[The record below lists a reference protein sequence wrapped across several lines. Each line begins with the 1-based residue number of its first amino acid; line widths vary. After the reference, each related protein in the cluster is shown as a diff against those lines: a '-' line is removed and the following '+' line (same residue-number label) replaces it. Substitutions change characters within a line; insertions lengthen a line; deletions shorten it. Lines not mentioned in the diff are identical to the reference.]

1 MARRLATREG
11 EHVVQMMRLL
21 LLTLITIVAL
31 AGPLSAV
38 ADEDTLSEI
47 AKKLEA
53 YEKEAERLK
62 TIGYS
67 GPVLQKDFKTLASR
81 VQALKKELASID
93 PTAEPESDIAIHRQ
107 EYGGPA
113 FKGNA
118 VSSDTLAFS
127 TVVALAGSESEPV
140 LTSLIWQLLDSA
152 GNPVKGVENKVTE
165 IAAKGGSG
173 VSQRVLPMTGLKNGT
188 YTIRFVHS
196 ANGETDERTRKFNVW
211 QRVRA
216 KRAVISLSDPPKK
229 HLKSVVADA
238 NFNAFI
244 LMDMVEKEDKADVS
258 FSFISRSSGK
268 IIYEYSGVHKRKGD
282 TLAQKSGL
290 PVTAGTLPKH
300 IPMIFKG
307 RVTDADGVVSEVSAS
322 FIIRDH
328 QLAIDAP
335 ASIRAGSAKS
345 FSIRPP
351 KYFEKPLDIRV
362 TTFNEGLVIRH
373 DQGSLQG
380 RFSGVTNDR
389 KKITSFSVKV
399 TDATGKIASGV
410 HSVNILPVPK
420 APAQVATN
428 SSTATS
434 DRPYIHNIW
443 TDNVLMSSLAECLRY
458 QKRNWDIRR
467 TNRGSDVF
475 YVVFTI
481 DRREDGGRM
490 KYGYS
495 VGFIDAINT
504 DRYKAYFRREAVED
518 INVEPS
524 GEGQITRYISTVH
537 LREAYDLAV
546 RLCKNPKLTFPH
558 FEEFGANLR
567 DVNANWRK
575 VPVSWSPSLILKS
588 TQFGMSG
595 KFFHKKSRGSEQIK

>member
-1 MARRLATREG
+1 
-11 EHVVQMMRLL
+11 MMRLL
-21 LLTLITIVAL
+21 PMILATIVTM

-38 ADEDTLSEI
+38 ADENTLTEI
-47 AKKLEA
+47 AKKLEV

-62 TIGYS
+62 NIGYS

-93 PTAEPESDIAIHRQ
+93 PTAEPESDIAIHRR
-107 EYGGPA
+107 EYGGPE

-127 TVVALAGSESEPV
+127 TVVALAGSETEPV
-140 LTSLIWQLLDSA
+140 LTSLTWQLIDSA
-152 GNPVKGVENKVTE
+152 GNPVKGVDNKVTE

-196 ANGETDERTRKFNVW
+196 ANGEIDERTRKFKVW

-216 KRAVISLSDPPKK
+216 KKAVISLSDPPKE

-238 NFNAFI
+238 DFNAFI
-244 LMDMVEKEDKADVS
+244 LMDMVEAKDKAVVS
-258 FSFISRSSGK
+258 FSFINRASGK
-268 IIYEYSGVHKRKGD
+268 VIYERSGVKERKGD
-282 TLAQKSGL
+282 AVAQKSGL

-300 IPMIFKG
+300 VPMIFKG
-307 RVTDADGVVSEVSAS
+307 RVTDANGVVSEVSAP

-328 QLAIDAP
+328 KLAINAP
-335 ASIRAGSAKS
+335 TSIRAGDSGS
-345 FSIRPP
+345 FSVRAP
-351 KYFEKPLDIRV
+351 KYFEKPLDVRV

-373 DQGSLQG
+373 DRGSLQG

-389 KKITSFSVKV
+389 KKITSFNIKV

-410 HSVNILPVPK
+410 HSVSILPVPNT
-420 APAQVATN
+420 PAKVATK

-434 DRPYIHNIW
+434 DRPYIRNIW
-443 TDNVLMSSLAECLRY
+443 ADNVLMRSQAECLRHL
-458 QKRNWDIRR
+458 KKNWDIRR
-467 TNRGSDVF
+467 QNGHSDVF
-475 YVVFTI
+475 YVEVTI
-481 DRREDGGRM
+481 DRRKDDGRM
-490 KYGYS
+490 KYGFS
-495 VGFIDAINT
+495 VDFVDAKNS
-504 DRYKAYFRREAVED
+504 DRHRAYIRREAVEH

-524 GEGQITRYISTVH
+524 GEGQITRKISAVH

-546 RLCKNPKLTFPH
+546 RLCKNPELTFPH
-558 FEEFGANLR
+558 FEKFGANLR
-567 DVNANWRK
+567 DVNAKWQK